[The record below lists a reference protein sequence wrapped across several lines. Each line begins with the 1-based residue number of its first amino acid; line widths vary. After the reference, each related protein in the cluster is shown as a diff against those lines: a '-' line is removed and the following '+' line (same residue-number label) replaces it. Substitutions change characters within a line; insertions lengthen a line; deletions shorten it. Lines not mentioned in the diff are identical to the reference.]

1 MPPKKPVSDYPKRPL
16 EDDEAPSSGPKRR
29 RNKSAKQSEMDSAVQ
44 EKEISRLKKLLAV
57 SEKENAVQRKKLNDA
72 QDESE
77 TQKRKRQHYEEAYEE
92 EHGRLAPESED
103 EDDMTNGEQ
112 SSWSENETGPAKTGL
127 FGSTIRTVSILTQ
140 SPQAPKLRKSM
151 AKTPKATKHISGV
164 QLPLTPPNTQPL
176 HLNSTRAQLQTAA
189 PKASA
194 PARVLTPPLEES
206 NVQEP
211 EIRPD
216 QDGKSLGDY
225 SQLTKKMLKES
236 VRYYE
241 MRVLATNMYPET
253 PMSLEWA
260 QDIWESAHD
269 DSKRIALTDNM
280 IRLMH
285 KRGTRVR
292 NIIRGRIEPLVQPL
306 FGFKTSSTSAAT
318 KYNATLYLTL
328 ITDFGFYYEDPVAR
342 TGLLRHPI
350 VLQSICAGFFFG
362 KRSYGVENP
371 SAFRPVRLASLATAL
386 TMIEITLSQWSTGKF
401 AARGLDENSDKFI
414 YIKHFARITEWANLD
429 QAKTKALRTKWA
441 TKALVKA
448 GTAPDTDIPDVSM
461 SKTDRAQALA
471 ELDEMGSDDES
482 SDGNIDEANN
492 SGAAQ
497 IGNTQAEEQSS
508 DGNVDSE
515 PGADTEGGINND
527 TIPRS
532 QTSRGGMRN
541 GKKGQPVGT
550 DANHQRA
557 HEAQGPTAMPAASN
571 KKNLLKSQQW
581 GGGSILKVKAWQPGV
596 EESERDTDSS
606 E

>member
-29 RNKSAKQSEMDSAVQ
+29 RNKSVKQSEMDSAVQ
-44 EKEISRLKKLLAV
+44 EKEISRLKKLLAI
-57 SEKENAVQRKKLNDA
+57 SEKENAVQRKKLNNA

-77 TQKRKRQHYEEAYEE
+77 TQKRKRQHYEEAYKE
-92 EHGRLAPESED
+92 EHGRLAPKR
-103 EDDMTNGEQ
+103 
-112 SSWSENETGPAKTGL
+112 PAKTGL
-127 FGSTIRTVSILTQ
+127 FGSMIRTVSILTQ
-140 SPQAPKLRKSM
+140 SPQAPKLQKSM
-151 AKTPKATKHISGV
+151 AKTPKATKTH
-164 QLPLTPPNTQPL
+164 QR
-176 HLNSTRAQLQTAA
+176 TRTQLQTAA

-211 EIRPD
+211 EIHPD
-216 QDGKSLGDY
+216 RDGKSLGDY

-269 DSKRIALTDNM
+269 DSKCIALTDNM
-280 IRLMH
+280 ICLMH

-350 VLQSICAGFFFG
+350 MLQSICAGFFFG

-371 SAFRPVRLASLATAL
+371 SAFRPVCLASLATAL
-386 TMIEITLSQWSTGKF
+386 TMIEIMLSQCTLP
-401 AARGLDENSDKFI
+401 RLQNGLI
-414 YIKHFARITEWANLD
+414 WIK
-429 QAKTKALRTKWA
+429 QKTKALRTKWA